1 MLCWNL
7 RVNGGD
13 AGVATLEKRKL
24 QQEVKHPWAKDV
36 ALVMVVGSTS
46 ISLSFF
52 CANVC
57 FSTLNQAATL
67 CNLDDFGAEI
77 FASLNCS
84 NQSQSK
90 PQGPLGKH
98 SDLMAY
104 KQEWKQR
111 VKTQREVAPLTVNG
125 H

>member
-1 MLCWNL
+1 MYPKPVLAEAWAYSYDRVRSLYLLCWNL

-13 AGVATLEKRKL
+13 AGVARLEKRKL

-46 ISLSFF
+46 ISLSSF

-67 CNLDDFGAEI
+67 CNLDDF
-77 FASLNCS
+77 
-84 NQSQSK
+84 
-90 PQGPLGKH
+90 
-98 SDLMAY
+98 
-104 KQEWKQR
+104 
-111 VKTQREVAPLTVNG
+111 
-125 H
+125 